1 VGAKT
6 LKLTGVT
13 NMLGEGL
20 FILAVS
26 LSGDYK
32 DLEYIGNF
40 PNCIIAMKYFKENCS
55 RHKAASCTLK
65 EYTLL
70 PPDHLDVNPFK
81 FDIGIQQSCGFI
93 GVDTRETFTKEDNER

>member
-1 VGAKT
+1 MGAKT

-40 PNCIIAMKYFKENCS
+40 QNCIIAIKYFEKNCS

-93 GVDTRETFTKEDNER
+93 GVDTRETFTKD

>member
-1 VGAKT
+1 
-6 LKLTGVT
+6 
-13 NMLGEGL
+13 MLGEGL

-40 PNCIIAMKYFKENCS
+40 SNCIIAIKYFEENCS
-55 RHKAASCTLK
+55 QHKAASCTLK

-70 PPDHLDVNPFK
+70 PPDHVEVNPFK
-81 FDIGIQQSCGFI
+81 FDIGTQQSCGFI
-93 GVDTRETFTKEDNER
+93 GVDTRETFTKDK

>member
-1 VGAKT
+1 MGAKT

-40 PNCIIAMKYFKENCS
+40 QNCIIAIKYFEKNCS

>member
-1 VGAKT
+1 
-6 LKLTGVT
+6 
-13 NMLGEGL
+13 MISEGL

-55 RHKAASCTLK
+55 
-65 EYTLL
+65 
-70 PPDHLDVNPFK
+70 PPDHVDVNPFK
-81 FDIGIQQSCGFI
+81 FDIKTQQSCGFV
-93 GVDTRETFTKEDNER
+93 GVDTRTFIEEE

>member
-1 VGAKT
+1 
-6 LKLTGVT
+6 
-13 NMLGEGL
+13 MLGEGL

-81 FDIGIQQSCGFI
+81 FDIGTQQSCGFI
-93 GVDTRETFTKEDNER
+93 GVDTRTFIEEK